1 MATTAPAVSTQ
12 SAQLCDYCHQKPK
25 FLNHSYCSKTC
36 AAQAAALC
44 NHCHKKPKFQNFEY
58 CGKNCAALANPGG
71 KARNAGAAAPQFNG
85 GAKKAGANAGTQAA
99 FDPMQIAKLVVQ
111 HIPQVQSFLNAT
123 PQAALAP
130 APQHIIANPFA
141 NPMNTQVMPPAQN
154 NGSNNPFLGP
164 GPVYAPNAYQQN
176 RVPPAAAAPAPQSAA
191 PTNGAVYLAPS
202 APPAGAQPLRLST
215 QEAADDLECLIPG
228 CGKPVH
234 RDAQGVTTSD
244 YCSMRHREEAVA
256 SGYASPCI
264 MCLTLPQ
271 SDTDYF
277 CSRVCREESLNKQG
291 GYDASEVADPL

>member
-1 MATTAPAVSTQ
+1 MATTAPAVS
-12 SAQLCDYCHQKPK
+12 AQPALLCDYCHQKPK
-25 FLNHSYCSKTC
+25 FSNHSYCSKTC

-71 KARNAGAAAPQFNG
+71 KTRNAGAAAPQHIG
-85 GAKKAGANAGTQAA
+85 GVKKAGATANTQPS

-111 HIPQVQSFLNAT
+111 HIPQVQSLLNAA
-123 PQAALAP
+123 PQAAP
-130 APQHIIANPFA
+130 APPTQHIVANPFA
-141 NPMNTQVMPPAQN
+141 NPVNTQVRPPAQN
-154 NGSNNPFLGP
+154 SGPTNNPFLGP
-164 GPVYAPNAYQQN
+164 GPVYTQSAYQN
-176 RVPPAAAAPAPQSAA
+176 PAPPAAVVSAPQCAA

-264 MCLTLPQ
+264 MCLTMPQ

-277 CSRVCREESLNKQG
+277 CSRACREESLNKQVTF
-291 GYDASEVADPL
+291 DAGEVADPQ